1 MKEDREKK
9 RRAAA
14 GATIG
19 IELEEKLEVPERKC
33 SKMWIRRSLE
43 FTGELHI
50 PFHLEVKYLNYIS
63 LETNCEMKM
72 LILQKVGSCL
82 SPFFAVW
89 RHTQYLPL
97 SSTTA
102 MFDFDV
108 CLSFF

>member
-1 MKEDREKK
+1 M
-9 RRAAA
+9 
-14 GATIG
+14 
-19 IELEEKLEVPERKC
+19 EVPERKC

-82 SPFFAVW
+82 SPFSAVW

-108 CLSFF
+108 CLVSFLKILMLNVFVFGNGNV